1 MAYIRIILLTAILV
15 AFTCVGFF
23 SFAQKVQDVKVGSQA
38 VSDLP
43 LFLNGEAVGTIGNTT
58 VLESRLGSLPG
69 GLKSNINGAD
79 GLPNIGRM
87 VFVADDQLSMSAL
100 GDAWD
105 KIDDY
110 FDYPHYTKMALWAG
124 NSCEADRTPSGA
136 GSSVLVLSNVKL
148 SIEELKKYR
157 GTESCWIRAEFTLL
171 KGASAYSARVLKS
184 YRTAVTSF
192 EVTESGAYLINEQ
205 VQNPKLRASP
215 IANLG
220 HPALRR
226 AVDAAPIKPRSVDPA
241 LLDKEIDVWI
251 KLRESE
257 GPIGM
262 SAAEE
267 DPSVDLPLI
276 ISGKISYAALVPIL
290 KRLKKQRN
298 RLSIVVND
306 LQPNTAARP
315 N

>member
-43 LFLNGEAVGTIGNTT
+43 LFLNGEAVGTIGNTKA
-58 VLESRLGSLPG
+58 LESRLGSLPG
-69 GLKSNINGAD
+69 GLKSNVNGAD
-79 GLPNIGRM
+79 GLPNIGKM
-87 VFVADDQLSMSAL
+87 VFVADEQLSMAGL
-100 GDAWD
+100 GELWD

-110 FDYPHYTKMALWAG
+110 FDYPHYEKMALWAG
-124 NSCEADRTPSGA
+124 ESCDADRNPSAGA
-136 GSSVLVLSNVKL
+136 GASVLVLSNMRL
-148 SIEELKKYR
+148 SSEELKKFR
-157 GTESCWIRAEFTLL
+157 RSEGCWIRAEFTLL
-171 KGASAYSARVLKS
+171 KSPSAYSTRVLKS

-241 LLDKEIDVWI
+241 LLDKEIDAWI

-262 SAAEE
+262 SAEE

-306 LQPNTAARP
+306 LQPNTSARP